1 MRRAGGFTLTEL
13 IMVIVILGIIASIS
27 VRFIQFSTQGAID
40 TANRQRLAMAAGII
54 SEQLSRELR
63 SALPGSVRTGEGGQC
78 IEFFPVWA
86 GSSYIDGEGSLT
98 LNEELA
104 SFRALPFS
112 RATDEADHVFVYPY
126 AEASFPADLY
136 SDGALTRAGL
146 ASVNDLGGGEVE
158 VSLSGT
164 HTFTAHS
171 PRRRVL
177 LAKGPVTYCQG
188 ENAQSRFLFR
198 YRDYGR
204 NSSATRETDGTR
216 EVAAMPLVPGSL
228 EFTFLPPTQQRNGVV
243 TFEFDLQSEDSEESL
258 AVSQEVQIRNV
269 P

>member
-1 MRRAGGFTLTEL
+1 MRRAAGFTLTEL
-13 IMVIVILGIIASIS
+13 IIVIVIMGIIGSIS

-54 SEQLSRELR
+54 SEQLSRDLR

-86 GSSYIDGEGSLT
+86 GSSYIDGEDSLS
-98 LNEELA
+98 LNEDIA

-112 RATDEADHVFVYPY
+112 RPTGEAEYVFVYPY
-126 AEASFPADLY
+126 AEASYPADLY
-136 SDGALTRAGL
+136 SDGAVTRAGL
-146 ASVNDLGGGEVE
+146 AGVNPVGGGEVE
-158 VSLSGT
+158 VSLSAA

-177 LAKGPVTYCQG
+177 LATSPVTYCQG
-188 ENAQSRFLFR
+188 EGADSRFLFR

-204 NSSATRETDGTR
+204 TGSATRETGGNR
-216 EVAAMPLVPGSL
+216 AVAAMPLVGGSL
-228 EFTFLPPTQQRNGVV
+228 DFTFLPPTQQRNGVV
-243 TFEFDLQSEDSEESL
+243 TFEFDLRSGDSDESL